1 MKKKTYK
8 MVRII
13 IYHHQT
19 TLLGRVNTIAEMF
32 RRG

>member
-1 MKKKTYK
+1 MNKRAYK

-13 IYHHQT
+13 FYYRQT
-19 TLLGRVNTIAEMF
+19 TLLGRVNTIAKEF

>member
-1 MKKKTYK
+1 
-8 MVRII
+8 MVRNI

-19 TLLGRVNTIAEMF
+19 TLLGRVNTIAEEF

>member
-19 TLLGRVNTIAEMF
+19 TLLDRVNTIAEEF
-32 RRG
+32 RKG